1 MLGDFLGCDL
11 RPMQSICDRMK
22 CLCLTSR
29 IVIFTVTPMCCW
41 VHHSWR
47 LYWVTLI
54 ANRYCCINGP
64 MASVPLCHC
73 VVLICRGMCYLAISA
88 IIYYCINK
96 PMASVPLC
104 RCVVLTCR
112 GMCYIA
118 ISADVHYCIDK
129 LVASVPSCHCVV
141 CDMPRDLLFSS
152 QWHCTLLNRQ
162 ANSQW
167 AIVPLWSPYVPM
179 CYLAIVLPYFV
190 VPTIE
195 LWSL

>member
-1 MLGDFLGCDL
+1 MFQSLSQNTYLQVHLPTASWLLMLGDFLGCDL
-11 RPMQSICDRMK
+11 QPMQSICDRMK
-22 CLCLTSR
+22 CLCLTIR

-64 MASVPLCHC
+64 MASVPLCRC
-73 VVLICRGMCYLAISA
+73 VVLICRGMCYLVISA
-88 IIYYCINK
+88 I
-96 PMASVPLC
+96 
-104 RCVVLTCR
+104 
-112 GMCYIA
+112 
-118 ISADVHYCIDK
+118 VHYCIDK

-152 QWHCTLLNRQ
+152 QCHCTLLNRQ

-190 VPTIE
+190 VQTIE
-195 LWSL
+195 LWSS